1 MQFLYVFALMF
12 LAIFGLA
19 VLVKLFVKALLDGA
33 SRKFEIYVRNDEN
46 IEELLINLRRNPNIG
61 RVCIIV
67 NGSCGDLKALEQKY
81 DDIRIVGDVGL

>member
-12 LAIFGLA
+12 LGIFGLA
-19 VLVKLFVKALLDGA
+19 VLVRLFVKALLDGA

-46 IEELLINLRRNPNIG
+46 IEELLVNLRKNPNIG

-67 NGSCGDLKALEQKY
+67 SDNCGDLTELEQKY
-81 DDIRIVGDVGL
+81 DDVKIVGDV